1 MPTKMPM
8 TGPMI
13 AARTFYYLRNRLEL
27 DDEQLGEVSGGT
39 ATVNEDPTIVHT

>member
-1 MPTKMPM
+1 MADNKNNKTV
-8 TGPMI
+8 
-13 AARTFYYLRNRLEL
+13 EL